1 MSADNKMWEGHR
13 IIYPEL
19 RNSFVQTKEQ
29 PFLRPL
35 LDEQKLEILE
45 SSIRQA
51 IDASSFITLVLWSKK
66 GPQKKEVIIL
76 KQEIKQNG
84 LSLKCRDKADVISYI
99 LLRDILDVLE
109 N

>member
-35 LDEQKLEILE
+35 LDEQNLEILE
-45 SSIRQA
+45 SSLRQA
-51 IDASSFITLVLWSKK
+51 IDTSCFITLVLWSKQ

-76 KQEIKQNG
+76 KQEIKQTG
-84 LSLKCRDKADVISYI
+84 LSLKCRDKAGAISYI
-99 LLRDILDVLE
+99 SLHDILDVHK